1 MPPAFSC
8 GAAGPGRER
17 AAPFPHRRRAFGR
30 PSGRRAA
37 RGPARALRSRSGA
50 RRHWR
55 PRNGRAGHAEP
66 VSDGGAFG
74 DGHRRDPPPRA
85 EPAPPHP
92 PDRRRRHRARP
103 DALITIDSPDFCL
116 RVARKARAS
125 LPDLRVIH
133 YVAPSVWAWRPGRAA
148 KMARHVDHVL
158 ALLPFEP
165 PYMQAA
171 GMTCDFVGHPVAARP
186 VATPD
191 EIAAIRADLGIGA
204 DQRLMLALPGSRRGE
219 VSRHAPVFAEV
230 IRRLRAGAPDL
241 AVVVP
246 AAGAVADL
254 TRSLLPPDADGWPR
268 VLDPTGADPAL
279 ADARKRA
286 IFAAADAALAASG
299 TVSLELAA
307 AGTPMVIAYA
317 ANPLSALSR
326 ETPRADRHRHA
337 GQSRHRHAD
346 DPRVPAGKLHAR
358 PDHAR
363 PARASGRSG
372 HRRRAACRR
381 IAHDGPSRARR
392 GPARSSR
399 RPVGSGP
406 SRRRKTIRL
415 TGRGA
420 WFPRG

>member
-1 MPPAFSC
+1 MSAPRLFLI
-8 GAAGPGRER
+8 AGE
-17 AAPFPHRRRAFGR
+17 
-30 PSGRRAA
+30 PSGD
-37 RGPARALRSRSGA
+37 LL
-50 RRHWR
+50 
-55 PRNGRAGHAEP
+55 
-66 VSDGGAFG
+66 GGALLAGLRELCGPDLTLEGIGGSEMAAQGMPSLFPMEELSVMG
-74 DGHRRDPPPRA
+74 IAEILPRA
-85 EPAPPHP
+85 PNLL
-92 PDRRRRHRARP
+92 RRIRQTADAVIVARP

-254 TRSLLPPDADGWPR
+254 TRGLLPPDADGWPR

-286 IFAAADAALAASG
+286 IFATADAALAASG

-317 ANPLSALSR
+317 ANPFSAFLAKRLVRIDTVTLVNLVTDTRTIPEFLLENCTPDLITPALSALL
-326 ETPRADRHRHA
+326 
-337 GQSRHRHAD
+337 D
-346 DPRVPAGKLHAR
+346 DPATA
-358 PDHAR
+358 A
-363 PARASGRSG
+363 AQ
-372 HRRRAACRR
+372 RAA
-381 IAHDGPSRARR
+381 GSRAMD
-392 GPARSSR
+392 
-399 RPVGSGP
+399 
-406 SRRRKTIRL
+406 L
-415 TGRGA
+415 LGRGA
-420 WFPRG
+420 DPPGLRAARSVLAHLGAGKPSA